1 MYVVGVDL
9 GQAQDPTALCILQ
22 REAKRTDKRDGLNRE
37 FWEDHYFVQHL
48 ERPELKTAYPE
59 IVRLI
64 ERTVRHPKLAG
75 QCELVVDATGVGRPV
90 VDMMREHDLSP
101 IPVTITGGQALTMG
115 TDAFWHVPKRML
127 VSSMAIVLQS
137 GRLHIPKR
145 LSLSATLAREMLNF
159 KVKISAAAHDSYGEW
174 RDGEHDDLVLAV
186 ALAVWWAERAPL
198 GGWRGGRDEL
208 AERRRLRH
216 IEKQETPWWRQRTA
230 SDRGPNARWRR

>member
-115 TDAFWHVPKRML
+115 TDAFGMCRNGCSCHRWRSFCSPVGCTFRSAYPFRPR
-127 VSSMAIVLQS
+127 SRARCSIS
-137 GRLHIPKR
+137 RLRSPPQPTT
-145 LSLSATLAREMLNF
+145 ATANGATVNTMTSFSPSRWPCGGPN
-159 KVKISAAAHDSYGEW
+159 
-174 RDGEHDDLVLAV
+174 
-186 ALAVWWAERAPL
+186 APPR
-198 GGWRGGRDEL
+198 GWRGGRDEL